1 MIKSIGITFKVGDMV
16 LLSTRNLKMKGIPGK
31 LQKRFVGPFQVIETI
46 GQQAYRLSL
55 PETWKIHSVFHVS
68 LLKQYN
74 SAELQEDQPVSQDD
88 VPEVEEPYYEIEK
101 ILRWRKVKRK
111 NKIIKQYLV
120 LWRGYPVEDAM
131 WIEADQFS
139 YPGQLQEYLRED
151 QPQEERFEW

>member
-1 MIKSIGITFKVGDMV
+1 
-16 LLSTRNLKMKGIPGK
+16 MKGIPGK
-31 LQKRFVGPFQVIETI
+31 LQKRFTGPFQVIETI

-55 PETWKIHSVFHVS
+55 PETWKIHSEFHVS
-68 LLKQYN
+68 LLKKYN
-74 SAELQEDQPVSQDD
+74 TAELQEDQPVSQDD

-139 YPGQLQEYLRED
+139 YLDNYKNTYETINPR
-151 QPQEERFEW
+151 RKKFEWCGHHSFEGGSSCDNYGN

>member
-1 MIKSIGITFKVGDMV
+1 MIH
-16 LLSTRNLKMKGIPGK
+16 P
-31 LQKRFVGPFQVIETI
+31 
-46 GQQAYRLSL
+46 
-55 PETWKIHSVFHVS
+55 VFHVS
-68 LLKQYN
+68 LLKHWN
-74 SAELQEDQPVSQDD
+74 PVNLQEDQPISRDD
-88 VPEVEEPYYEIEK
+88 VPEVDEPYYEIER

-151 QPQEERFEW
+151 HPQEEKILVVRTPLIERGSSCDNSGISYISAYVPMSPRARTSVPDDWLVIEVSKSD